1 MNHKE
6 LKRNKRKKIPEFK
19 SLEEFQDFWDK
30 HDLTEFWDKLRE
42 VSIKVDLRTSKNLVT
57 IDPEILMKIRKTA
70 AQKGL
75 KTESLIN
82 IWLQEK
88 ILQS

>member
-1 MNHKE
+1 ME
-6 LKRNKRKKIPEFK
+6 RNKGKRIPEFK

-30 HDLTEFWDKLRE
+30 HDLTDFWDKLKE
-42 VSIKVDLRTSKNLVT
+42 VSIKVDLRRSRNLVT
-57 IDPEILMKIRKTA
+57 IDPEILKRIRKTA

>member
-1 MNHKE
+1 ME
-6 LKRNKRKKIPEFK
+6 RNKSKKIPEFK
-19 SLEEFQDFWDK
+19 SLEEFQGFWDK
-30 HDLTEFWDKLRE
+30 HDLTEFWDKFKE
-42 VSIKVDLRTSKNLVT
+42 VSIKVDLKRSKNLVT
-57 IDPEILMKIRKTA
+57 IDPEILKRIRKTA

>member
-1 MNHKE
+1 MGK
-6 LKRNKRKKIPEFK
+6 NKRAKIPEFI

-30 HDLTEFWDKLRE
+30 HDLTEFEDKLKE
-42 VSIKVDLRTSKNLVT
+42 VFISVDLKRSKNLVT
-57 IDPEILMKIRKTA
+57 IDPEILKRIRKTA

-88 ILQS
+88 TLQP

>member
-1 MNHKE
+1 ME
-6 LKRNKRKKIPEFK
+6 RNKKKKIPEFK
-19 SLEEFQDFWDK
+19 SLEEFQEFWDK
-30 HDLTEFWDKLRE
+30 HDLTEFWDKLKE
-42 VSIKVDLRTSKNLVT
+42 VSIKVDLKRSKNLVT
-57 IDPEILMKIRKTA
+57 IDPEILRKIRKTA

>member
-1 MNHKE
+1 ME
-6 LKRNKRKKIPEFK
+6 RNKRKKIPEFK

-30 HDLTEFWDKLRE
+30 HDLTEFWDKLKE
-42 VSIKVDLRTSKNLVT
+42 VSIKVDLKRSKNLVT
-57 IDPEILMKIRKTA
+57 IDPEILKRIRETA

>member
-1 MNHKE
+1 ME
-6 LKRNKRKKIPEFK
+6 RNKRKKIPEFK

-30 HDLTEFWDKLRE
+30 HDLTEFEDKLKE
-42 VSIKVDLRTSKNLVT
+42 VSIKVDLKRSKNLVT
-57 IDPEILMKIRKTA
+57 IDPEILKRIRKTA

>member
-1 MNHKE
+1 ME
-6 LKRNKRKKIPEFK
+6 RNKRKKIPEFK
-19 SLEEFQDFWDK
+19 SVEEFQDFWDK
-30 HDLTEFWDKLRE
+30 HDLTEFWDKLKE

>member
-1 MNHKE
+1 MEK
-6 LKRNKRKKIPEFK
+6 NKRKKIPEFM
-19 SLEEFQDFWDK
+19 SLEEFQSFWDK
-30 HDLTEFWDKLRE
+30 HDLTEFGDKLKE
-42 VSIKVDLRTSKNLVT
+42 VSIKVDLKRSKNLVT
-57 IDPEILMKIRKTA
+57 IDPEILKRIRKTA

-88 ILQS
+88 TLQP

>member
-1 MNHKE
+1 ME
-6 LKRNKRKKIPEFK
+6 RNKRKKIPKFK

-30 HDLTEFWDKLRE
+30 HDLTEFWDKLKE

>member
-1 MNHKE
+1 ME
-6 LKRNKRKKIPEFK
+6 RNKRKKIPEFK
-19 SLEEFQDFWDK
+19 SLEEFQDFWDE
-30 HDLTEFWDKLRE
+30 HDLTEFWDKLKE
-42 VSIKVDLRTSKNLVT
+42 VSIKVDLKRSRNLVT
-57 IDPEILMKIRKTA
+57 IDPEILKRIRKTA

>member
-1 MNHKE
+1 ME
-6 LKRNKRKKIPEFK
+6 RNKRKKIPEFK

-30 HDLTEFWDKLRE
+30 HDLTEFEDKFKE
-42 VSIKVDLRTSKNLVT
+42 VSIKVDLKRSKNLVT
-57 IDPEILMKIRKTA
+57 IDPEILKRIRETA

>member
-1 MNHKE
+1 ME
-6 LKRNKRKKIPEFK
+6 RNKRKKIPEFK
-19 SLEEFQDFWDK
+19 SLEEFQGFWDK
-30 HDLTEFWDKLRE
+30 HDLTEFWDKFKE
-42 VSIKVDLRTSKNLVT
+42 VSIKVDLKRSKNLVT
-57 IDPEILMKIRKTA
+57 IDPEILKRIRKTA

-88 ILQS
+88 ILKS

>member
-1 MNHKE
+1 ME
-6 LKRNKRKKIPEFK
+6 RNKRKKIPEFK

-30 HDLTEFWDKLRE
+30 HDLTEFEDKLKE
-42 VSIKVDLRTSKNLVT
+42 VSIKVDLKRSKNLVT
-57 IDPEILMKIRKTA
+57 IDPEILKRIRETA

>member
-1 MNHKE
+1 MEK
-6 LKRNKRKKIPEFK
+6 NKRKSIPEFK
-19 SLEEFQDFWDK
+19 SLEEFQDFWDN
-30 HDLTEFWDKLRE
+30 HDVTMFWDKLKE
-42 VSIKVDLRTSKNLVT
+42 VSIKVDLRRSRNLVT
-57 IDPEILMKIRKTA
+57 IDPEILKSIRKTA
-70 AQKGL
+70 AQKGI

>member
-1 MNHKE
+1 ME
-6 LKRNKRKKIPEFK
+6 RNKKKKIPEFK

-30 HDLTEFWDKLRE
+30 HDLTEFWDKLKE
-42 VSIKVDLRTSKNLVT
+42 VSIKVDLKRSKNLVT
-57 IDPEILMKIRKTA
+57 IDPEILRKIRKTA

-88 ILQS
+88 ILQP

>member
-1 MNHKE
+1 ME
-6 LKRNKRKKIPEFK
+6 RNKKNKIPEFK
-19 SLEEFQDFWDK
+19 SLEEFQGFWDK
-30 HDLTEFWDKLRE
+30 HDLTEFWDKLKE
-42 VSIKVDLRTSKNLVT
+42 VPIKVDLKRSKNLVT
-57 IDPEILMKIRKTA
+57 IDPEILRKIRKTA

>member
-1 MNHKE
+1 MGK
-6 LKRNKRKKIPEFK
+6 NKREKIPEFM
-19 SLEEFQDFWDK
+19 SLEEFQDFWDN
-30 HDLTEFWDKLRE
+30 HDLTEFEDKLKE
-42 VSIKVDLRTSKNLVT
+42 VSISVDLKRSKNLVT
-57 IDPEILMKIRKTA
+57 IDPEILKRIRKTA

-88 ILQS
+88 TLQP

>member
-1 MNHKE
+1 ME
-6 LKRNKRKKIPEFK
+6 RNKRKKIPEFK
-19 SLEEFQDFWDK
+19 SLEEFQGFWDK
-30 HDLTEFWDKLRE
+30 FKE
-42 VSIKVDLRTSKNLVT
+42 VSIKVDLKRSKNLVT
-57 IDPEILMKIRKTA
+57 IDPEILKRIRKTA